1 MNNRLVCIC
10 NMISE
15 QEIIQKLKKGAKST
29 QDIQFATKAGTSCG
43 KCLPTIDRIVD
54 EYLSN
59 HPKDPQQ
66 KLDFR

>member
-66 KLDFR
+66 KLDF